1 MPTAAMLR
9 AMKPAKLFHAIVVAG
24 AALTGCGDDD
34 RISTDDAVADAG
46 SVDAGE
52 AVDAAMAVD
61 AGSGEDAG
69 SEEDAFVA
77 IL

>member
-1 MPTAAMLR
+1 MLG
-9 AMKPAKLFHAIVVAG
+9 AMKPAKLFHAIVITG

-34 RISTDDAVADAG
+34 RVATDDAVADAG

-52 AVDAAMAVD
+52 AVDAAM
-61 AGSGEDAG
+61 GEDAG

>member
-1 MPTAAMLR
+1 MLS
-9 AMKPAKLFHAIVVAG
+9 AMKPSKLFHAIVVAG

-34 RISTDDAVADAG
+34 RVSTDDAVADAG

-52 AVDAAMAVD
+52 AVDAGM
-61 AGSGEDAG
+61 SEDAG

>member
-1 MPTAAMLR
+1 MLQP
-9 AMKPAKLFHAIVVAG
+9 MKPSKLFHAIVVAG

-34 RISTDDAVADAG
+34 RVSTDAVADAG
-46 SVDAGE
+46 SMDAG
-52 AVDAAMAVD
+52 AAVD
-61 AGSGEDAG
+61 AGMSEDAG

>member
-1 MPTAAMLR
+1 MLR
-9 AMKPAKLFHAIVVAG
+9 AMKPVKLFHAIVVAG

-34 RISTDDAVADAG
+34 RVSTDDAVADAG
-46 SVDAGE
+46 SD
-52 AVDAAMAVD
+52 AVDAAMSD
-61 AGSGEDAG
+61 DAG